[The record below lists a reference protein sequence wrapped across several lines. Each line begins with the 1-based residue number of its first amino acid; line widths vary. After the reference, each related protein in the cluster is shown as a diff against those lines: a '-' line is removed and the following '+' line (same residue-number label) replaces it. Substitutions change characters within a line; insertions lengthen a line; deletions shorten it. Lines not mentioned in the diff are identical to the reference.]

1 MTVSFALC
9 DSKLSDKIKL
19 VDQAHEW
26 KGLFRK
32 KWREKRCL
40 KFFFGIS
47 RRQLEPKNRA
57 NAAERS
63 IEWKS
68 IVRSLNGAGEDR
80 RDAEN
85 VAQAKSLIPLN
96 LHKDAINIE
105 RILPLSLT
113 LFSQFIDSS
122 ALAVI
127 VYALSLRPPFYGF
140 INLNL
145 IPFPCFVFSQIVVAF
160 RISFLPA
167 FYLSSNMIYA
177 TLFHHR
183 EHNYCRIQSLFL
195 NYFKHFKIIKRSAR
209 PRTEAGNRKRLE
221 DVYDLHRKIAAGNG
235 TGERYKWLLFKVP
248 CRSI

>member
-1 MTVSFALC
+1 MEINC
-9 DSKLSDKIKL
+9 
-19 VDQAHEW
+19 
-26 KGLFRK
+26 LFLKRGG
-32 KWREKRCL
+32 WR
-40 KFFFGIS
+40 
-47 RRQLEPKNRA
+47 P
-57 NAAERS
+57 
-63 IEWKS
+63 
-68 IVRSLNGAGEDR
+68 

-105 RILPLSLT
+105 NSISLSPSLT

-127 VYALSLRPPFYGF
+127 VYAPSLRPPFYGF

-145 IPFPCFVFSQIVVAF
+145 IPFPCFVFSLSASWHLEFHFCPLFI
-160 RISFLPA
+160 
-167 FYLSSNMIYA
+167 YLLIWFMQHCV
-177 TLFHHR
+177 HHR

-209 PRTEAGNRKRLE
+209 PRTGRQPKRFE

-235 TGERYKWLLFKVP
+235 TWLHTARYKWLLFEVP
-248 CRSI
+248 CRSIQWGLSFGDVADSRLFVCIVSS